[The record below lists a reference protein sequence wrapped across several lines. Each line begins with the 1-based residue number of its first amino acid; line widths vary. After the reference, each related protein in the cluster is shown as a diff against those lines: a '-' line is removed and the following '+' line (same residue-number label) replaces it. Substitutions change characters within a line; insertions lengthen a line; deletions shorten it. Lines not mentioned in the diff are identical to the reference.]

1 MNIYLNKNK
10 MITTMTKRKTIAPT
24 APITASTLGSAIS
37 DFNSTKKNCFTF
49 KNSNKSEES
58 DERRTIL
65 VARTKTPKRLYYVS
79 TVVLSIIIQ
88 R

>member
-37 DFNSTKKNCFTF
+37 DFNSTKKKIVLHLKIQINL
-49 KNSNKSEES
+49 KSQ
-58 DERRTIL
+58 
-65 VARTKTPKRLYYVS
+65 TKGGRFWLPGLK
-79 TVVLSIIIQ
+79 IQ
-88 R
+88 NVYIT